1 MDAIVSIKLLIV
13 ILFLKIKF
21 LPNLVGF
28 LFSLI
33 VFLFQIALAF
43 LLIPIIGEL
52 LFMGVDIKKMLFFC
66 Y

>member
-13 ILFLKIKF
+13 ILFLKIKI